1 MSERCTPRMR
11 RTGPQRGELGWL
23 DPRTE
28 RRLSHSNGADE
39 ELSDEDND
47 DVGEALLMYPACV

>member
-39 ELSDEDND
+39 EQVSDEDND
-47 DVGEALLMYPACV
+47 DVGEAL